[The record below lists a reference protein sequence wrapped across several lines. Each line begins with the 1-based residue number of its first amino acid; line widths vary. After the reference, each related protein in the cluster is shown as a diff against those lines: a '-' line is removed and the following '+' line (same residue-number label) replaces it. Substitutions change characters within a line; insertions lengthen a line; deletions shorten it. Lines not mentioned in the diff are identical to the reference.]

1 VSGFLGHFYREQI
14 MNKYLLSAVSILL
27 MIISLPSNAQ
37 TAIDTFLNNQPIID
51 VHIHVTKGYPDNKDY
66 NQLNSDIDLAKIEW
80 MGTRFDQNNIVLAL
94 GGGPMKYAKLWQ
106 QQDPRHWVGPRLPCN
121 TIREQDEPCD
131 SELPDLK
138 QLERLYKNGTF
149 KYLGETAFN
158 SMGIDPAD
166 PRFDPYWELA
176 QKYQIP
182 IGFHADAGP
191 YKRNMKETPNFNENY
206 GNPLTLL
213 PVLKKYPNLKIY
225 LMHYPGKYFQENLT
239 LMKKYKQIYCEI
251 TAVSMFAPKKVWEPR
266 VKRLYKE
273 GLGDRLMFGSDYV
286 GTIRK
291 NIEIVYGLD
300 WLTDQQKR
308 NVFYNNAAKFL
319 NLSETEIS
327 KHHLLVSK

>member
-1 VSGFLGHFYREQI
+1 
-14 MNKYLLSAVSILL
+14 
-27 MIISLPSNAQ
+27 
-37 TAIDTFLNNQPIID
+37 
-51 VHIHVTKGYPDNKDY
+51 
-66 NQLNSDIDLAKIEW
+66 
-80 MGTRFDQNNIVLAL
+80 
-94 GGGPMKYAKLWQ
+94 
-106 QQDPRHWVGPRLPCN
+106 
-121 TIREQDEPCD
+121 
-131 SELPDLK
+131 
-138 QLERLYKNGTF
+138 
-149 KYLGETAFN
+149 
-158 SMGIDPAD
+158 
-166 PRFDPYWELA
+166 
-176 QKYQIP
+176 
-182 IGFHADAGP
+182 
-191 YKRNMKETPNFNENY
+191 MKETPNFNENY